1 MTVTFPVLNMLT
13 LIFLYFLYEI
23 VLKFRNYTPYSF
35 FLLKLTFLIFINPP
49 PLFFLI
55 CNI

>member
-1 MTVTFPVLNMLT
+1 MTITFPVLNMLT

-55 CNI
+55 